1 MFKRFK
7 LSTKIVS
14 LGILTTLSFSLVFV
28 WIYPKFKNQ
37 LYESK
42 YLKTQHLVEVA
53 AGLIEFYVKQ
63 AESNELTLDAA
74 QAQAK
79 NAVKNLRYEQKG
91 YYWINDMTPKMVM
104 HPIKPN
110 LDGKDLA
117 DNRDPNGKRL
127 FMEMVDICRRNGSGI
142 VEYYWPKPGEPEP
155 VRKISFVKLIPKWN
169 WIIGS
174 GIYVDDVEK
183 EVLGLFSIFIIV
195 LVLIAS
201 GGLLSAIFMSRTIF
215 RPIHRVIEGLSEAGE
230 QVSAASMEISSGS
243 HQLAGGASE
252 QAASIE
258 ETSSSLEEMSSMT
271 NQNADNVNQ
280 ADRLMNEAVQ
290 VVAQAVG
297 SMESLSAS
305 MENISQASEETSKII
320 KTIDEIAFQTN
331 LLALNAAVEAAR
343 AGEAGAGFA
352 VVADEVRN
360 LAMRAAEAAKNTA
373 ELIENTSEKVNDGSH
388 LVTQTSDAFSQ
399 VTASISKVEDLL
411 RDIAAASNEQA
422 QGIEQ
427 INNAVTEMDKI
438 TQQNAANAEESASAS
453 EEMNAQAEELR
464 AMVRQLVDLVGG
476 GVNGK
481 EKKPTGEQ
489 DVLMPGIQKEIAVAA
504 PIKEKNPKYQA
515 MDPVNEVSPEQVIPF
530 DDEDLKEF

>member
-14 LGILTTLSFSLVFV
+14 LGILTTLSFSFVFL

-42 YLKTQHLVEVA
+42 YLKTQHLVEAA
-53 AGLIEFYVKQ
+53 AGLIEFYVQQ
-63 AESNELTLDAA
+63 AESNELTLDEA

-79 NAVKNLRYEQKG
+79 NAVKNMRYEQKG

-104 HPIKPN
+104 HPIKSN

-117 DNRDPNGKRL
+117 DNRDPNGKTL
-127 FMEMVDICRRNGSGI
+127 FMEMVDICRRNGSGF

-155 VRKISFVKLIPKWN
+155 VPKISFVQLVPEWN

-174 GIYVDDVEK
+174 GIYIDDVEK
-183 EVLGLFSIFIIV
+183 EVSSIFSIFLII
-195 LVLIAS
+195 LGLIAS
-201 GGLLSAIFMSRTIF
+201 GGLLSAILMSRTIF
-215 RPIHRVIEGLSEAGE
+215 RPIHRVIESLSEAGE
-230 QVSAASMEISSGS
+230 QVSAASVEISTAS
-243 HQLAGGASE
+243 HQLAEGASE

-258 ETSSSLEEMSSMT
+258 ESSASLEEMASMT
-271 NQNADNVNQ
+271 RQNAGHSSQ
-280 ADRLMNEAVQ
+280 ADNLMKEASQIVKNADDSMTRLNT
-290 VVAQAVG
+290 
-297 SMESLSAS
+297 SMGQ
-305 MENISQASEETSKII
+305 ISKASEETSNII

-360 LAMRAAEAAKNTA
+360 LAMRAADAAKNTA
-373 ELIENTSEKVNDGSH
+373 ELIEDTVLKINEGSE
-388 LVTQTSDAFSQ
+388 LVKHTNEAFSKVTTSTSQ
-399 VTASISKVEDLL
+399 VAELL
-411 RDIAAASNEQA
+411 GEIAAASNEQA
-422 QGIEQ
+422 QGIDQ

-438 TQQNAANAEESASAS
+438 TQQNAANAEQSAGAS

-464 AMVRQLVDLVGG
+464 AMVRQLVDLVGSSL
-476 GVNGK
+476 NGE
-481 EKKPTGEQ
+481 EKPSPEAQ
-489 DVLMPGIQKEIAVAA
+489 EALVSGIQKEMAVAA
-504 PIKEKNPKYQA
+504 PVKKINSKFEA
-515 MDPVNEVSPEQVIPF
+515 MNAINEVSPEQVIPL
-530 DDEDLKEF
+530 DDEDFKDF